1 MILGITKS
9 IPRASRAAGL
19 AVLLYLLAPAAL
31 PQGQSKQT
39 RESLIE
45 ELDHAAKEFRGLAAD
60 VERTKVTVVVND
72 RSTESGQIFV
82 RHDDKMRIE
91 LTKPDVRTILR
102 NGDTLWVYVPKTK
115 RLEEYDLGKH
125 HALVDQLLFLGLGSS
140 GHDLNK
146 HYLLTP
152 RSEETLD
159 GKKTVVVEL
168 TPKDEKIRAQIAR
181 IQLWFDLSNWIAV
194 QQKFF
199 ETGTEDYFIIRY
211 SNIVRNSRL
220 PDSKFKQDWPKD
232 VHRIKPQG

>member
-1 MILGITKS
+1 MIFTITKR
-9 IPRASRAAGL
+9 ITRASRTAGL
-19 AVLLYLLAPAAL
+19 AVMLYLLAPAAH
-31 PQGQSKQT
+31 PQGQTKQT
-39 RESLIE
+39 RESLIA
-45 ELDHAAKEFRGLAAD
+45 ELDQAAKQFRSMTAD

-91 LTKPDVRTILR
+91 MTKPDARTILR
-102 NGDTLWVYVPKTK
+102 VGDTLWVYLPKTK

-125 HALVDQLLFLGLGSS
+125 RALVDQLLFLGLGSS
-140 GHDLNK
+140 GHDLDK

-152 RSEETLD
+152 LSEETLD

-168 TPKDEKIRAQIAR
+168 TPKDEKIRSQIAR
-181 IQLWFDLSNWIAV
+181 IHLWIDLSNWIAV

-199 ETGTEDYFIIRY
+199 ETGTEDYFIIHY
-211 SNIVRNSRL
+211 SNIVRNPKL

>member
-1 MILGITKS
+1 VCL
-9 IPRASRAAGL
+9 AAL
-19 AVLLYLLAPAAL
+19 VCLLEPAAY
-31 PQGQSKQT
+31 PQGPTKQS
-39 RESLIE
+39 RENLIA
-45 ELDHAAKEFRGLAAD
+45 ELDQAAKEFRSLTAD

-82 RHDDKMRIE
+82 RHDEKMRIE

-102 NGDTLWVYVPKTK
+102 NGDTLWVFVPKTK

-125 HALVDQLLFLGLGSS
+125 RALVDQLLFLGLGSS

-152 RSEETLD
+152 LFEETLD

-168 TPKDEKIRAQIAR
+168 TPKDEKIRTQIAR
-181 IQLWFDLSNWIAV
+181 IHLWIDLSNWIAV

-199 ETGTEDYFIIRY
+199 ETGTEDYFIIHY
-211 SNIVRNSRL
+211 ANIVRNPKL